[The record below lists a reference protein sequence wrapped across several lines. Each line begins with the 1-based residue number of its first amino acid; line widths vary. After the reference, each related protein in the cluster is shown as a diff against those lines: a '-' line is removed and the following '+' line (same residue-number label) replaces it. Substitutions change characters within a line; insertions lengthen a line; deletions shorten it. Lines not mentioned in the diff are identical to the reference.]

1 MLASKIFYAALA
13 AGIAFIAIGAA
24 SSIYTNTAVDVPLD
38 NVVGPGMPDI
48 ITPNMNVGSTASI
61 MVAGSTFNVTVMD
74 PDRQVIAS
82 ENNAESF
89 SYDLT
94 AQKAGEHR
102 IEIVNTGNSDLTV
115 SGHAQTKSSPLGLT
129 GALMLMITG
138 VILVGL
144 SLRFR
149 NR

>member
-1 MLASKIFYAALA
+1 MTSKIFYAALA

-61 MVAGSTFNVTVMD
+61 MVAGSTFNVTIMD

>member
-1 MLASKIFYAALA
+1 MVSKVFYAALA
-13 AGIAFIAIGAA
+13 AGIAFIVIGTA

-38 NVVGPGMPDI
+38 NTVRPGLPDI
-48 ITPNMNVGSTASI
+48 ITPEMEVGNTASI
-61 MVAGSTFNVTVMD
+61 TVSGSTFDIAVKE
-74 PDRQVIAS
+74 PDGQVLAS
-82 ENNAESF
+82 ETNATSF

-94 AQKAGEHR
+94 AQKAGEYR
-102 IEIVNTGNSDLTV
+102 IEILNTGSTDLTV
-115 SGHAQTKSSPLGLT
+115 SGHAQTKSSAFGLT

-138 VILVGL
+138 VIVIGL

>member
-48 ITPNMNVGSTASI
+48 ITPDMNVGSTASI
-61 MVAGSTFNVTVMD
+61 MVTGSTFNVTIAN
-74 PDRQVIAS
+74 PDGQVIAS
-82 ENNAESF
+82 ESNTASF

-94 AQKAGEHR
+94 AQKAGKHR

>member
-1 MLASKIFYAALA
+1 MLAGKIFYAALA
-13 AGIAFIAIGAA
+13 AGVAFIIIGVA

-38 NVVGPGMPDI
+38 NTVRPGTSDI
-48 ITPNMNVGSTASI
+48 ITPLMDVDNTASI
-61 MVAGSTFNVTVMD
+61 TVTGSTFDITIQE
-74 PDRQVIAS
+74 PDGQVIVS
-82 ENNAESF
+82 ESNATSF

-94 AQKAGEHR
+94 AQKAGEYR
-102 IEIVNTGNSDLTV
+102 IVIDNTGSEDLAV
-115 SGHAQTKSSPLGLT
+115 SGHTQTKSSAFGLT

-138 VILVGL
+138 IIVIGL

>member
-1 MLASKIFYAALA
+1 MLTSKIFYAALA

-61 MVAGSTFNVTVMD
+61 MVAGSTFNVTIMD

>member
-1 MLASKIFYAALA
+1 MLVSKIFYAALA

-38 NVVGPGMPDI
+38 NTVGPGMPDI
-48 ITPNMNVGSTASI
+48 ITPDMDVGSTANI
-61 MVAGSTFNVTVMD
+61 VVTGSTFNVSIAD
-74 PDRQVIAS
+74 PDGQMIAS
-82 ENNAESF
+82 ESEVSSF

-115 SGHAQTKSSPLGLT
+115 SGHAQTKSSPLALT
-129 GALMLMITG
+129 STLMLMITG

-149 NR
+149 HR

>member
-24 SSIYTNTAVDVPLD
+24 SGIYTNTAVDVPLD
-38 NVVGPGMPDI
+38 NTVRPGMPDI
-48 ITPNMNVGSTASI
+48 ITPDMDVGSTASI
-61 MVAGSTFNVTVMD
+61 MVTGSTFNVTIAD
-74 PDRQVIAS
+74 PDGQVIAS
-82 ENNAESF
+82 ESGVSSF
-89 SYDLT
+89 NYDLT

-102 IEIVNTGNSDLTV
+102 IEIVNTGDSDLAV
-115 SGHAQTKSSPLGLT
+115 SGHAQTKSSPLALT
-129 GALMLMITG
+129 STLMLMITG

>member
-48 ITPNMNVGSTASI
+48 ITPDMNVGSTASI
-61 MVAGSTFNVTVMD
+61 MVTGSTFNVTIAD
-74 PDRQVIAS
+74 PDGQVIAS
-82 ENNAESF
+82 ESNTASF

-94 AQKAGEHR
+94 AQKAGKHR